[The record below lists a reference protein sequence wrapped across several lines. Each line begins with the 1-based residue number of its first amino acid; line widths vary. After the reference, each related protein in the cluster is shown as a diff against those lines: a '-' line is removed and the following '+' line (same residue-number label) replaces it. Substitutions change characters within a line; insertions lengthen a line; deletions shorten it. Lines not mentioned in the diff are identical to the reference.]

1 MNKNRRKAIA
11 DIVTK
16 VEAIV
21 ADAKEKLE
29 ELQGTI
35 EDIRDEESDCY
46 ENLPEGIMYSERGE
60 SMEQAVNN
68 LDSAVSSIE
77 ELIEGLD
84 CEDLIECLNDA
95 AE

>member
-1 MNKNRRKAIA
+1 MNNNRRKAIA

-16 VEAIV
+16 VEEIV
-21 ADAKEKLE
+21 ANAKEKLE
-29 ELQGTI
+29 ELHSEI

-60 SMEQAVNN
+60 AMEQAVDN
-68 LDSAVSSIE
+68 LDNAASSIG
-77 ELIEGLD
+77 ELID
-84 CEDLIECLNDA
+84 AIDTDDLISYLNDA